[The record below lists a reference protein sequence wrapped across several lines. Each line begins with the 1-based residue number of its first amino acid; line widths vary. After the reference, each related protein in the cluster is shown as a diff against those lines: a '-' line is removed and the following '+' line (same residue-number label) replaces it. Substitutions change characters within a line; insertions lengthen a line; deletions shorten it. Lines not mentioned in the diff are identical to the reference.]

1 MICIGYVRLIYNSH
15 ADPIYICQAP
25 DLRNIDGIYH
35 LYYAVSTI
43 GSQDSA
49 IGLATSDSMAAGTWI
64 DHGSTGVATTAAN
77 NYNAIDPNL
86 LDDGGTFYLTFGSF
100 WGGIE
105 QVPMNSAADKS
116 TGDPYN
122 LAYQPSDNHA
132 IEGSYLYKNGEYYY
146 LFYSAGVC
154 CDLDQSRPPA
164 GDEYKIKVCRSSSPT
179 GNFVSDPCYSFSAS
193 GQANNIQVDKSG
205 TACTNGGGSIVLA
218 SHGQVYAPGGQ
229 CVFSLLS
236 CVRDIIC

>member
-1 MICIGYVRLIYNSH
+1 MICIGYVRLIYNTH

-86 LDDGGTFYLTFGSF
+86 LDDSGTFYLTFGSF

-179 GNFVSDPCYSFSAS
+179 GNFVSDRATPFRRVDKLTTSRSTSPELRARMEAAVSSSQVMAKFMHLADSASFSLPS
-193 GQANNIQVDKSG
+193 W
-205 TACTNGGGSIVLA
+205 L
-218 SHGQVYAPGGQ
+218 
-229 CVFSLLS
+229 
-236 CVRDIIC
+236 RDIIC